1 MRRVNSDNV
10 ARRSAVGLNLMTE
23 TKSPAVDSYRPDLPD
38 WGAYLRWPIDGDD
51 WIHPQEVELVRRL
64 IPSRRVFRRS
74 QWDGEYYH
82 LHYGETS
89 FRVRPSMWVRV
100 PDIDLD
106 VGQQVELL
114 SCHQQNDPGIY
125 RIADIY
131 FVPASGQFEYAL
143 QGEELR
149 LEHNFSRDELRPL
162 HVKYQLRAGYYDHPP
177 ATASIPDDVEL
188 LDVGKLT
195 SPD

>member
-1 MRRVNSDNV
+1 MTEPDNV
-10 ARRSAVGLNLMTE
+10 AQRPTVGSPMAEFEKPVAV
-23 TKSPAVDSYRPDLPD
+23 SYRPELPD
-38 WGAYLRWPIDGDD
+38 WGAYLRWPSNGDE
-51 WIHPQEVELVRRL
+51 WIHPQDVELVRRL

-74 QWDGEYYH
+74 QWDGEFYH
-82 LHYGETS
+82 LHYGEKS

-114 SCHQQNDPGIY
+114 SCQQRNDPGIY

-131 FVPASGQFEYAL
+131 FVPASGEIEYGL
-143 QGEELR
+143 QSEELR
-149 LEHNFSRDELRPL
+149 LKRKFHRDDLRPL
-162 HVKYQLRAGYYDHPP
+162 HVKHHLRSGYYEHPP

>member
-1 MRRVNSDNV
+1 
-10 ARRSAVGLNLMTE
+10 MTE
-23 TKSPAVDSYRPDLPD
+23 PETPAVDSYRPELPD
-38 WGAYLRWPIDGDD
+38 WGSYLRWPSDGVD
-51 WIHPQEVELVRRL
+51 WIHPQDIAVVRQL

-74 QWDGEYYH
+74 QWDGEFYH
-82 LHYGETS
+82 LHYGETT

-125 RIADIY
+125 HIADIH
-131 FVPASGQFEYAL
+131 FVPANGQIEYAL
-143 QGEELR
+143 QSDDLR
-149 LEHNFSRDELRPL
+149 LERGFSRDDLRPL
-162 HVKYQLRAGYYDHPP
+162 HVKYELRSGYYDHPP
-177 ATASIPDDVEL
+177 ATASIPDDVDL

-195 SPD
+195 SHE